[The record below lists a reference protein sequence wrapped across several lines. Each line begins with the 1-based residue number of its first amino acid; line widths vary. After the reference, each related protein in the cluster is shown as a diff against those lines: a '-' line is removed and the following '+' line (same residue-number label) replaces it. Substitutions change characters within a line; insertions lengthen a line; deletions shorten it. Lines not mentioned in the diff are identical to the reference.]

1 MRLGITAERLQE
13 VGVATLA
20 VVATA
25 TDRARLYFR
34 FRPPRSPVGLD
45 PDLVTHRAY
54 GLPQI
59 ARTPEFLEALRSKYA
74 ALAREEHLQVP
85 AAESYDALNRLD
97 GFTLTES
104 DVAERGRHPVL
115 FPGLFLVD
123 RDGVIRWLE
132 VGSPREEGLAGLD
145 KFPTDEEILAAAL
158 ALPS

>member
-25 TDRARLYFR
+25 ADRARLYFR

-104 DVAERGRHPVL
+104 DVTERGRHQVL

-123 RDGVIRWLE
+123 RDGIVRWSNIE
-132 VGSPREEGLAGLD
+132 CAQEGPAGID
-145 KFPTDEEILAAAL
+145 KFPTDQELLAAAR
-158 ALPS
+158 AL